1 MAWSFRLLTIAGT
14 DVRVHLTFFLLLAW
28 FGAVQWLS
36 AGFEAAVFA
45 VIFIILLFVCV
56 LLHEFGHVFAA
67 RRYGIRTP
75 DITLLPIG
83 GLASLERMP
92 EKPSEEV
99 VVALAGPAVN
109 VVIALV
115 LVVLMGARLDPTD
128 LDLLQDPGTNMLARV
143 AVANVALVVFNL
155 IPAFPMDGG
164 RVLRALLAMRM
175 GFVRATR
182 VAAVVGQSFAIFLGF
197 VGLFGNPL
205 LVLIAVFVYLAA
217 TAESQF
223 VEMRSLARGYLA
235 RDAMITSF
243 EALSPASTA
252 DDAVALLLRTTQ
264 QEFPVLDSTSRL
276 QGIVTR
282 DALIEA
288 LRDRGGTT
296 LVTEFMHKD
305 VPVVTGTATLDN
317 VVQMLQQKR
326 ARAVA
331 VAGPDDRLLGFITP
345 ENFSEVVMVGRAR
358 EA

>member
-1 MAWSFRLLTIAGT
+1 MSWSFRLLTVGGT
-14 DVRVHLTFFLLLAW
+14 QVRVHLTFFLLLAW

-45 VIFIILLFVCV
+45 IIFILLLFLCV

-92 EKPSEEV
+92 EKPSQEV

-109 VVIALV
+109 VVIAFV
-115 LVVLMGARLDPTD
+115 LIVLLGARLDPTD
-128 LDLLQDPGTNMLARV
+128 LNLLAEPGTNMLARV
-143 AVANVALVVFNL
+143 AVANVALVVFNM

-223 VEMRSLARGYLA
+223 VEMRAVARGYLA
-235 RDAMITSF
+235 RDAMITTF
-243 EALSPASTA
+243 EKLSPSSTA
-252 DDAVALLLRTTQ
+252 DDAARLLLRTTQ

-282 DALIEA
+282 DGLIEA
-288 LRDRGGTT
+288 LRDRGGDTP
-296 LVTEFMHKD
+296 VAEFMVKD
-305 VPVVTGTATLDN
+305 IPVVTGSATLEN

-326 ARAVA
+326 TRAVA
-331 VAGPDDRLLGFITP
+331 VAGADDRLVGFITA
-345 ENFSEVVMVGRAR
+345 ENFAEMMMIGRAR
-358 EA
+358 QT